1 MDTRVFNFAQS
12 FFIDPESVK
21 GAKNIGIS
29 SVDLYFKSKP
39 PATGNKSGINNPG
52 VFIFVCEIG
61 ADGSPD
67 VSQFLRGVH
76 IPVARVNHADI
87 NTSSD
92 ASRVTKFKF
101 ETPVFVDSG
110 KEYAFVAVYEG
121 NEAFNLWSSKQG
133 DLLLG
138 TNKVS
143 PGPSGKYVGNYYG
156 VYFANPSQTSVTNT
170 QTTTTVGITSTWKP
184 LKDSDLKFVVN
195 IARYAINGV
204 LVDNHVA
211 NNSFSQQVE
220 VFGTITKNKAG
231 QVNTSYN
238 GSTLTYQVSTVS
250 YEYVTYDKKTS
261 KPDGVFA
268 GEYVYQNTVFYPGG
282 TPESARITV
291 TQGSDLIVAN
301 TNLPNGS
308 AFNWNNIYGAGSA
321 DEYIVILSLNDPSAG
336 KRKTDIKEVVSIESN
351 TVLKVSS
358 PIAFT
363 NAISGAGFGAYF
375 MKSPVAKV
383 NTIDKTKTFDY
394 FATTLAGRKKRVK
407 QDLLILSHSNANSSV
422 RFANDTINSIS
433 ISANGG
439 NYKTSDYVVVY
450 GYEDSAKVKGG
461 YPAIANITVN
471 GTGNVTGIYMTNV
484 GAGFTNTANLSYIF
498 ANGLNGVFPAAG
510 AANTANGSGAAFT
523 STVGTMLRV
532 ERDGDDKSG
541 GYFNAAKVINLEFTD
556 IIPAHTMNLP
566 AGSKS
571 SNFYKNPY
579 YIVNAPTDTYLG
591 SAYYCA
597 SSIETSKKQIRE
609 LVNNRLNYSNIPV
622 MPSRSNEFVI
632 INDGTG
638 IVTVSNTVPGSGV
651 LEFQTT
657 SNNDFVPTHP
667 YNVSLH
673 FGKYIINN
681 DYADENTDYGNA
693 DAKHITSK
701 ISFAADRFAEDMIV
715 YLTAYRPLNT
725 DIKVFARIH
734 NSNDPEAFDDKDWS
748 LLNLDSQ
755 DIYSSSADQNDYIEM
770 QFGFKDSPN
779 TVVTLAGTVN
789 VDSISTTNVIGTG
802 TLFQT
807 NATANVQSGDLVK
820 IYSPI
825 FPTNYAICVV
835 NSVTSDTQF
844 VINEPINNTNI
855 TGSGLLVDFLG
866 RVGNNTFAKS
876 GYPMQAFNNI
886 NNSGV
891 SRYFNSSMTTF
902 DSYDTLQLKIV
913 LLSDIAQVAN
923 NTANAIPTTIP
934 RVDDIRVVGVT
945 V

>member
-1 MDTRVFNFAQS
+1 MDTRVFNLAQS

-39 PATGNKSGINNPG
+39 PAIGNKSGINNPG
-52 VFIFVCEIG
+52 VFIFICEIG
-61 ADGSPD
+61 PDSSPD

-76 IPVARVNHADI
+76 VPVARVSHHDI
-87 NTSSD
+87 NTSAD

-110 KEYAFVAVYEG
+110 KEFAFVAVYEG

-143 PGPSGKYVGNYYG
+143 PGPSGKYTGNYYG
-156 VYFANPSQTSVTNT
+156 TYYANPAQSSVAGT
-170 QTTTTVGITSTWKP
+170 QTTTTAAVVSSWKP
-184 LKDSDLKFVVN
+184 LKDTDLKFAVN

-204 LVDNHVA
+204 LVDEKNDSGA
-211 NNSFSQQVE
+211 FSKQVD
-220 VFGTITKNKAG
+220 VYGTVTTKKAG
-231 QVNTSYN
+231 QTNTTYTSGSSVLTYRV
-238 GSTLTYQVSTVS
+238 STLP
-250 YEYVTYDKKTS
+250 YEYAVYDKKTS

-282 TPESARITV
+282 TPAPVTV
-291 TQGSDLIVAN
+291 SMTQGSDLITAN
-301 TNLPNGS
+301 TNLPNGA
-308 AFNWNNIYGAGSA
+308 AFNWNNIYGAGA
-321 DEYIVILSLNDPSAG
+321 DDEYIVLLSLNDPSSG
-336 KRKTDIKEVVSIESN
+336 KRKTDVKEVVSIESN
-351 TVLKVSS
+351 TVLRVSS
-358 PIAFT
+358 PVAFT
-363 NAISGAGFGAYF
+363 NTLAYF
-375 MKSPVAKV
+375 IKSPVAKV
-383 NTIDKTKTFDY
+383 NTIDKTKTFDF
-394 FATTLAGRKKRVK
+394 FATTPEGRKKRVK
-407 QDLLILSHSNANSSV
+407 QDLLMLSHSNANSSV

-439 NYKTSDYVVVY
+439 NYKSSDYIVVY
-450 GYEDSAKVKGG
+450 GYEDSVKVKGG
-461 YPAIANITVN
+461 YPAVANITVN
-471 GTGNVTGIYMTNV
+471 GSGNVTGIYMSNV
-484 GAGFTNTANLSYIF
+484 GAGFTNTANISYVF
-498 ANGLNGVFPAAG
+498 ANGLSAVFPAAG
-510 AANTANGSGAAFT
+510 AANTANGSGATFT
-523 STVGTMLRV
+523 ATTGTVLRV
-532 ERDGDDKSG
+532 ERDGDNNSG
-541 GYFNAAKVINLEFTD
+541 GYFNAAKIINLEFTD
-556 IIPAHTMNLP
+556 VIPAVTMNLP

-571 SNFYKNPY
+571 TNYYKNPY
-579 YIVNAPTDTYLG
+579 YVVNAPTGTHLG
-591 SAYYCA
+591 SAYYHA
-597 SSIETSKKQIRE
+597 SSIDSSKRQVRE

-622 MPSRSNEFVI
+622 MPSRSNEFSI
-632 INDGTG
+632 IDDGTG
-638 IVTVSNTVPGSGV
+638 NIKTADTTPGSGV
-651 LEFQTT
+651 LEFQTI

-701 ISFAADRFAEDMIV
+701 ISFAADRFSEDLIV

-748 LLNLDSQ
+748 LLELDSEN
-755 DIYSSSADQNDYIEM
+755 IYSSSADQNDYIEM

-789 VDSISTTNVIGTG
+789 VDSISTTNVVGTG

-807 NATANVQSGDLVK
+807 NASANVQVNDLVK

-825 FPTNYAICVV
+825 FPDNYDICVV
-835 NSVTSDTQF
+835 SAVANDTQF
-844 VINEPINNTNI
+844 SISSAINNVGI
-855 TGSGLLVDFLG
+855 TGSGLLVDHLG
-866 RVGNNTFAKS
+866 RVGNTTLGKL

-891 SRYFNSSMTTF
+891 ARYFNSSMTTF
-902 DSYDTLQLKIV
+902 DSYDTVQIKIV
-913 LLSDIAQVAN
+913 LLSDMAQVSN